1 MAMQGYLES
10 LYLTDGYLSGHIQD
24 YLGVQIDKKIEAHIF
39 DLGSQIDLEIQ
50 DSNSVSVQIESK
62 IYFEYDIGTQ
72 IQLHI
77 ENELF
82 DNGSQVDLEIQ
93 DSNIVSVQVESKIDY
108 EDNFGTQILNLINDY
123 EESIYSQIDNK
134 IRSELINGVQSEL
147 SILDENRIGIQTEKI
162 ARGYN
167 VNLTQI
173 EMLIEDNLYS
183 LKNQIDL
190 KIKDSISIG
199 SQVELKII
207 HEHFIGLQIERLIED
222 LIFNLSTQIDLKIYD
237 LFSIGSQI
245 ELKNMYLNTVG
256 SQIERFIED
265 LEFNFGVEV
274 VKGGLLHIP
283 CPRYLM
289 VPYLTDKYL
298 AECFTTPMG
307 TQIVLGVKERIY
319 NNVQVNKKINF
330 KRDVGVQVELRT
342 HNVNDTSTQIDLKKY
357 TDIPVSSQVD
367 KEIRDANVC
376 GVQIKSKIYFKK
388 EMGSQANLKIIA
400 SYDDL
405 YLPVQVELNVNVFA
419 LGFVQTLKRIYIQNY
434 IGVQILKIGEVSH
447 KTQVN
452 KVLYNTTQLRIL
464 IDFASRG
471 VPAQNGETWTNDVP
485 DGIAEGDY
493 DPNNLNTDILEQI
506 TKTAPGVRGFSIWC
520 DTGKPNTYVDTI
532 AILNHNFTKGAVVE
546 IYGYTTNPN
555 GAADITIRPTV
566 ELENTYWISPDIP
579 SNPYRYWRI
588 FVLDYG
594 NPYSIYMGVVV
605 IGSSKIVSL
614 AECFDNP
621 VTFGFKHF
629 KDTIETE
636 GFSPVS
642 NDRAIRKNLS
652 LSFSMIKY
660 NGGNYK
666 MLRDYFITNKTD
678 LKALVIPRPTN
689 PSSLAVFSKLSVL
702 PSESHTAITD
712 EEHYV
717 SLTLDYDESL

>member
-10 LYLTDGYLSGHIQD
+10 LYLTDGYLSGHVQN
-24 YLGVQIDKKIEAHIF
+24 YLGAQIDKKIEAHIF

-50 DSNSVSVQIESK
+50 DSNSVSVQ
-62 IYFEYDIGTQ
+62 
-72 IQLHI
+72 
-77 ENELF
+77 
-82 DNGSQVDLEIQ
+82 
-93 DSNIVSVQVESKIDY
+93 VESKINLELDL
-108 EDNFGTQILNLINDY
+108 GTQILKSILDY
-123 EESIYSQIDNK
+123 EQDNGVQV
-134 IRSELINGVQSEL
+134 ELEINYELPNGVQSEL
-147 SILDENRIGIQTEKI
+147 SILDEN
-162 ARGYN
+162 
-167 VNLTQI
+167 V
-173 EMLIEDNLYS
+173 
-183 LKNQIDL
+183 
-190 KIKDSISIG
+190 
-199 SQVELKII
+199 
-207 HEHFIGLQIERLIED
+207 
-222 LIFNLSTQIDLKIYD
+222 LSTQIDKIATGYNVV
-237 LFSIGSQI
+237 S
-245 ELKNMYLNTVG
+245 

-265 LEFNFGVEV
+265 KIYNLSTQVDLEIQDSLSINMQIELKNIYSNPISTQIEKLIEDLSVPFGVEV

-283 CPRYLM
+283 CPKYLM

-307 TQIVLGVKERIY
+307 TQIDLGVKERLDISA
-319 NNVQVNKKINF
+319 QIDKKINF
-330 KRDVGVQVELRT
+330 EYPISTQVELRT
-342 HNVNDTSTQIDLKKY
+342 HNVNEVSTQIDLKKY
-357 TDIPVSSQVD
+357 TDLQVGSQVEKRID
-367 KEIRDANVC
+367 YININ
-376 GVQIKSKIYFKK
+376 GVQIDSKIYHDNKI
-388 EMGSQANLKIIA
+388 GSQINLHIMSSTDDIYLPIQIEMKINVYALNFNQVEKII
-400 SYDDL
+400 YVQN
-405 YLPVQVELNVNVFA
+405 YLGVQV
-419 LGFVQTLKRIYIQNY
+419 
-434 IGVQILKIGEVSH
+434 LKIGEVSH

-464 IDFASRG
+464 TDFASRG

-506 TKTAPGVRGFSIWC
+506 TKTAQGVRGFSIWC

-566 ELENTYWISPDIP
+566 ELENTYWISPDVP

-594 NPYSIYMGVVV
+594 NPYALYMGVVV